1 MRLKGLC
8 SILFFLLFFS
18 GIAKAQTE
26 LRLSPTDQ
34 NGINQALKSVY
45 NAGGGTVYLTSGVYE
60 VTGPVIIKSNIKLTG
75 DPDAIIR
82 VSSSSSQWFT
92 GQIGIICN
100 PDESLQNVEISG
112 FCIDGN
118 IGNLPR
124 SFDSTPGHDRDCEKL
139 ILIGG
144 WSSQFG
150 KNIKIHDMKLY
161 NAFSDGIYIRF
172 TDGVSI
178 YNNIISNCQHEGF
191 YLSCCKNIS
200 IYNNQ
205 IAGICSD
212 CGRVE
217 NSQYGKIYD
226 NLFFSYDGNSYGAYK
241 HGENG
246 LQIGDQGTSV
256 NHGFSPTAKPLST
269 KNIEVYNNTFADPGL
284 RAIWLTDGENVYI
297 HDNKFV
303 DASSIETDG
312 FSFDVSPSLETSERI
327 FSNIFDILKM
337 NYNFVYPDVSQDLKG
352 EVQVISYPNYSLVK
366 VQGEDLTAFKVRY
379 AGQEVTHY
387 LKQNIWIGNFRHQG
401 ARVYLPGSFQESSL
415 KVICI
420 SSSGFQEVTS
430 FEIIKKGEETGSINP
445 DIVPFSVLLVVAG
458 LFISRNFR
466 RLIK

>member
-1 MRLKGLC
+1 MRLTGLC

-26 LRLSPTDQ
+26 IRLSPADQ
-34 NGINQALKSVY
+34 NGINQAIEAVY
-45 NAGGGTVYLTSGVYE
+45 SSSGGTVYLTSGVYE
-60 VTGPVIIKSNIKLTG
+60 VTGPIFIKSNIKLTG

-82 VSSSSSQWFT
+82 VSASSSQWFK
-92 GQIGIICN
+92 GQIGVICA

-124 SFDSTPGHDRDCEKL
+124 SYDSTPGHDRDCEKL
-139 ILIGG
+139 ILFGG
-144 WSSQFG
+144 FSSAMG
-150 KNIKIHDMKLY
+150 NNIKIHDMKLY
-161 NAFSDGIYIRF
+161 NSFSDGIYIRF
-172 TDGVSI
+172 TDGVYL
-178 YNNIISNCQHEGF
+178 YNNLISDCQHEGF
-191 YLSCCKNIS
+191 YLACDRGGS

-212 CGRVE
+212 NGRL
-217 NSQYGKIYD
+217 D
-226 NLFFSYDGNSYGAYK
+226 NCQNFLIRDNIFFSYSGPSYGAYE
-241 HGENG
+241 HGENS
-246 LQIGDQGTSV
+246 LQIGNQGGSS
-256 NHGFSPTAKPLST
+256 HGYTPTAKPFT
-269 KNIEVYNNTFADPGL
+269 TENIEVTNNTFVSPGL
-284 RAIWLTDGENVYI
+284 QAFSLSGGENVYI

-337 NYNFVYPDVSQDLKG
+337 DYNFVYPDSSQDLKG

-366 VQGEDLTAFKVRY
+366 VQGEDLTAFKVSY

-387 LKQNIWIGNFRHQG
+387 LKQEIWIGNFRHQG
-401 ARVYLPGSFQESSL
+401 NRVYLPGSFRKEDL
-415 KVICI
+415 KVIVI
-420 SSSGFQEVTS
+420 SSTGFQEVTN
-430 FEIIKKGEETGSINP
+430 FEIIERPEETGSINL
-445 DIVPFSVLLVVAG
+445 DIVPFSVLLLVAG
-458 LFISRNFR
+458 LFISRNLR